1 MSMLPEGYIG
11 LRILVF
17 RLPSEWKGASVRI
30 RKKNN
35 EEGKE
40 SREEEEYEALVGLKR
55 DPYRI
60 SALRRRFYNQLS
72 QVAYWTAMGWVL
84 LPRVDP
90 RESRAFATLTRI
102 LREYKAEFG
111 FDVTLKVVKIFV
123 PKEQVEEWISEN
135 IAVLEKKASEMEAKI
150 LQEMDEEK
158 RERKERKLLSLQE
171 RIEELRRELETVR
184 KWEESA
190 IAAQI
195 LGALDVEKIV

>member
-1 MSMLPEGYIG
+1 MSLPEGYVA
-11 LRILVF
+11 LRLLIF
-17 RLPSEWKGASVRI
+17 RLPSEWRGASVKF

-35 EEGKE
+35 EEEKRSEGEE
-40 SREEEEYEALVGLKR
+40 SYEALIGLKR

-60 SALRRRFYNQLS
+60 SALRRRFYNQLNN
-72 QVAYWTAMGWVL
+72 VAYWTSAGWVL

-90 RESRAFATLTRI
+90 RESRAFITLTKI

-111 FDVTLKVVKIFV
+111 FDVTLKIVKIFV

-135 IAVLEKKASEMEAKI
+135 IIILEKKAAEMETKI
-150 LQEMDEEK
+150 LEETDEEK
-158 RERKERKLLSLQE
+158 RERKEKKLMSLQE
-171 RIEELRRELETVR
+171 RIEELKRELETVR